1 MFINC
6 IIFIKLFN
14 FIIFVSTILSYIEK
28 YINIY
33 YIIKYENIHSFFF
46 HFCYFID
53 DFSIILKC
61 EK

>member
-33 YIIKYENIHSFFF
+33 YIIKYIFIPFFPF
-46 HFCYFID
+46 LLLHRW
-53 DFSIILKC
+53 L
-61 EK
+61 